1 MKMSANGR
9 NLQLVAGSP
18 PHLVYDGRK
27 ISIEVKRSP
36 RAARIKL
43 RIDPRRGVV
52 LLLPKRASLAAG
64 MTFLRQEI
72 DWVASNINRIPETVP
87 FRDGVMLPLL
97 GRPHRITHAPD
108 QRGFVW
114 AEGGHIYVAGGE
126 EHLPRRMK
134 DWTRKMAKTEI
145 SVWAA
150 DYAEKIDVSY
160 SGITL
165 RDQVSRWGSCSST
178 GRLNFSWRL
187 LLMPEE
193 VMTYIVA
200 HEVAH
205 LRHMNHS
212 AAFWALVDEI
222 HPRVDQAKKWL
233 KRHGADLHK
242 YGVERVEGV

>member
-9 NLQLVAGSP
+9 NLQLVAGCP